1 MAATGTVDGVDS
13 FALVDP
19 PHSDD
24 PLGAV
29 AFTMD
34 SHPLWLWAKMGPRER
49 NFYMNTVRPRPN
61 VDEMQSLGLKF
72 TSYSS
77 GVGSAF
83 DTRACSIEGH
93 NAAVT
98 MLSSNPELRAFAKHR
113 LSEHTAN
120 LQQLLQPSSLNT
132 RYNFL
137 NMDLAE
143 KLFPEES
150 NCGSV
155 LAETVK
161 ASNSANIVAL
171 SFVAGLTTAAFA
183 FVAHLKFKKNTAVT
197 EQDSPYSVM

>member
-1 MAATGTVDGVDS
+1 
-13 FALVDP
+13 
-19 PHSDD
+19 
-24 PLGAV
+24 
-29 AFTMD
+29 
-34 SHPLWLWAKMGPRER
+34 
-49 NFYMNTVRPRPN
+49 
-61 VDEMQSLGLKF
+61 MQSLGLKF

-113 LSEHTAN
+113 LSVHTAN

-132 RYNFL
+132 RFNFL

-155 LAETVK
+155 LAQTDN
-161 ASNSANIVAL
+161 ASNSVNMAVMA
-171 SFVAGLTTAAFA
+171 FFAGVTTAAFA
-183 FVAHLKFKKNTAVT
+183 FVAHLKFKKKTALA
-197 EQDSPYSVM
+197 E